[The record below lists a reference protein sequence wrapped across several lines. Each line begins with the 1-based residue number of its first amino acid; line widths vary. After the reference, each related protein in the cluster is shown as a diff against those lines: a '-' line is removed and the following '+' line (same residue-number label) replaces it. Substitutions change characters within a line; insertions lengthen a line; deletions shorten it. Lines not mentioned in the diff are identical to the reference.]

1 LTQEARKAVVAKKLR
16 LAVAE
21 LTDVGRKRERNQDN
35 VTHQVPQDEE
45 VLQERGALFV
55 VCDGMGGHAAG
66 EIASQ
71 LGAETIRDAYYA
83 APEKEIISAL
93 AHAID
98 QANQAIYNH
107 AREHPELTGMGT
119 TCVSLVLAGGR
130 AYIVNI
136 GDSRAYVARNGKLRQ
151 ITQDHSWVAEQV
163 RVGLLS
169 EEQARHHSHRN
180 VITRSLGTQPNVT
193 ADLFIETVRDGDRLL
208 LCSDGLHGY
217 VEEADIEREMLNQM
231 EPGATAHKLIAMAN
245 ENGGPDNITALVVH
259 LLEAPE
265 PVGELNLPGATP
277 TVENGVTQPLPVVS
291 NRPQPVVA
299 RSAKAKSRPVVSRG
313 RTAQRVFSGMLTIAL
328 LLAVAFGA
336 WYYFFGPLAL
346 QRDATAHAQQEI
358 TRAHQ
363 TIQSAGSQDPEAALA
378 SLSRERQA
386 LVDAANDPN
395 ADESVRQQAR
405 ALLSNEFA
413 AAVQSAAFKYTT
425 TTHSKTV
432 PSDSLIGY
440 QANTCTP
447 PGGSTA
453 IQLGKADALATVLPP
468 PVAPQTKPVPP
479 PPPPP
484 PAQYLYIISAGTL
497 YRVAAPAD
505 GNLVP
510 QAGALAC
517 IATPPP
523 DVSSVLSIIG
533 DGTAL
538 YALAYYTNSSYAVL
552 ALTPDASV
560 PNSPTTLKL
569 ESKFVVPTPNGEKP
583 AHLAE
588 QGGVFYVTYGAGS
601 NGQAGVLI
609 YSGDVTKNPPKD
621 VKLDHEATSVVATN
635 NTLYFLLSDGTLG
648 QLDSAQAYKAL
659 PVKAP
664 QPLVSSGFDPSAY
677 AAATPVPTPVTAAD
691 ASGTH
696 FAATSVLS
704 ADPGSPTHLYLA
716 DVGNDRI
723 IRFTASATGLEF
735 NAQYLQDKPRQ
746 DVSALTVVS
755 ANSKPYLFQ
764 WSGGKVVTFV
774 APDA

>member
-1 LTQEARKAVVAKKLR
+1 LVAKKLR

-35 VTHQVPQDEE
+35 VAHQVPKDDA

-71 LGAETIRDAYYA
+71 LGSDTIREAYYA
-83 APEKEIISAL
+83 VPEKDIISAL
-93 AHAID
+93 AHAVD

-119 TCVSLVLAGGR
+119 TCVTLVVAGGR

-136 GDSRAYVARNGKLRQ
+136 GDSRAYVARSGKLRQ

-169 EEQARHHSHRN
+169 EEQARNHSHRN

-217 VEEADIEREMLNQM
+217 VTEAEIEREVLNQN
-231 EPGATAHKLIAMAN
+231 EPGATAQKLIEMAN

-259 LLEAPE
+259 LLETPE
-265 PVGELNLPGATP
+265 PVGELDLPNATP

-291 NRPQPVVA
+291 SRSQPVAA
-299 RSAKAKSRPVVSRG
+299 RSGKAKSRPVVSRG
-313 RTAQRVFSGMLTIAL
+313 RRAQRVFSGILTIAA
-328 LLAVAFGA
+328 LLALAVGA
-336 WYYFFGPLAL
+336 WYYFFGPLAM
-346 QRDATAHAQQEI
+346 QREATTRAQQEI
-358 TRAHQ
+358 THAQQ
-363 TIQSAGSQDPEAALA
+363 TIQSAASQDPETAFAA
-378 SLSRERQA
+378 LSRERQA
-386 LVDAANDPN
+386 LVDAANDSN

-405 ALLSNEFA
+405 ALLANEFG
-413 AAVQSAAFKYTT
+413 AAVQSAASRYTAAA
-425 TTHSKTV
+425 HIKTV
-432 PSDSLIGY
+432 PTDSTLGY

-453 IQLGKADALATVLPP
+453 IQLNKADTLTTVAPP
-468 PVAPQTKPVPP
+468 PLPPQTKPGPP
-479 PPPPP
+479 PAPPA
-484 PAQYLYIISAGTL
+484 PAQYLYLVSGGAL

-505 GNLVP
+505 ATLVP

-517 IATPPP
+517 IAVPVP
-523 DVSSVLSIIG
+523 DVSTVLAIVG
-533 DGTAL
+533 DGTVL
-538 YALAYYTNSSYAVL
+538 YGLAYYTNSAYAVFSI
-552 ALTPDASV
+552 TPDASV
-560 PNSPTTLKL
+560 PNAAPTLKV
-569 ESKFVVPTPNGEKP
+569 ETKFVVPAANGQKP
-583 AHLAE
+583 TLLAE
-588 QGGVFYVTYGAGS
+588 RGGVYYVTYSAGTA
-601 NGQAGVLI
+601 GQAGVLV
-609 YSGDVTKNPPKD
+609 YSGDVTKDPPKNVQLAHD
-621 VKLDHEATSVVATN
+621 AVSVVATN
-635 NTLYFLLSDGTLG
+635 GTLYLLLSDGTLG
-648 QLDSAQAYKAL
+648 QLDSGQTYKSL
-659 PVKAP
+659 PVKTP
-664 QPLVSSGFDPSAY
+664 QPLATAGFDPSSY

-691 ASGTH
+691 TSGTH
-696 FAATSVLS
+696 FPATSVLG

-716 DVGNDRI
+716 DITSDRI
-723 IRFTASATGLEF
+723 IRFTASAAGLDF
-735 NAQYLQDKPRQ
+735 NSQYLQDKPRQ

-755 ANSKPYLFQ
+755 ANNKPYLFQ
-764 WSGGKVVTFV
+764 WSGGKIVVYV